1 MKEEMFHEKDGEIN
15 CIGDG
20 KFHNNEDPNEKE
32 SQKDFNMEVCFFYD
46 FIVKD
51 KIIK

>member
-1 MKEEMFHEKDGEIN
+1 MFHEKDGEIN